1 MQRNEQETYAVN
13 VALSLLNKGDKL
25 VYLSHFGSV
34 LYGTNSEK
42 SDCDLKG
49 VFVPSVASL
58 VKGTASHH
66 YRYSSGTDTSKNN
79 AEDVDVELWSIQKWL
94 NMLGA
99 GDTGALDLLFSVYAK
114 HVKPLVNENFL
125 GEFYNNPSCLFDIT
139 NSKSYVGYAY
149 GQAKKYGL
157 KGSRMGILKDVLEYL
172 KERTANFDRFNVK
185 AGLFFGDIIEKF
197 GHESY
202 CFMKESKNPNEPKML
217 FLLGKGF
224 CHSIKLDE
232 MLCRLNNEFDKYGER
247 VKQAAQNENVDW
259 KALSHALRCLLQV
272 EEVLDTSF
280 VQYPLKDAELLKA
293 VKFAQYSWAEVEQ
306 MLLEHLRLMEEKLV
320 NARGCSNFRE
330 NQEQLL
336 MSFYKN
342 VDFS

>member
-1 MQRNEQETYAVN
+1 MQRTEQEMYAVK
-13 VALSLLNKGDKL
+13 VAKSLLNKGDKL

-66 YRYSSGTDTSKNN
+66 YRFSSGANDSKNN
-79 AEDVDVELWSIQKWL
+79 AEDVDVELWSLQKWL
-94 NMLGA
+94 NMLAA

-125 GEFYNNPSCLFDIT
+125 GEFYSKPSTLFDVT

-157 KGSRMGILKDVLEYL
+157 KGSRMGLLKDVREYL
-172 KERTANFDRFNVK
+172 KERLVGVDKEHVRAGEYFEELVK
-185 AGLFFGDIIEKF
+185 KF

-224 CHSIKLDE
+224 CPAIKMAE
-232 MLCRLNNEFDKYGER
+232 MVQRLETEFNKYGQR
-247 VKQAAQNENVDW
+247 VKEAANNENVDW

-272 EEVLDTSF
+272 EEVLDTGF

-293 VKFAQYSWAEVEQ
+293 VKFAKYSWAEVEQ
-306 MLLEHLRLMEEKLV
+306 MLLEHLRLMKEKLQ
-320 NARGCSNFRE
+320 NAKGYQHFRV

-342 VDFS
+342 VEF

>member
-1 MQRNEQETYAVN
+1 MQRTEQEMYAVK
-13 VALSLLNKGDKL
+13 VAKSLLNKGDTL

-66 YRYSSGTDTSKNN
+66 YRFSSGANDSKNS
-79 AEDVDVELWSIQKWL
+79 AEDVDVELWSLQKWL
-94 NMLGA
+94 NMLAA

-125 GEFYNNPSCLFDIT
+125 REFYSKPSTLFDVT

-157 KGSRMGILKDVLEYL
+157 KGSRMGLLKDVREYL
-172 KERTANFDRFNVK
+172 EERLVSVDMEHVRAGEYFEELVK
-185 AGLFFGDIIEKF
+185 KF

-224 CHSIKLDE
+224 CPAIKMAE
-232 MLCRLNNEFDKYGER
+232 MVQRLETEFNKYGQR
-247 VKQAAQNENVDW
+247 VKEAANNENVDW

-272 EEVLDTSF
+272 EEVLDTGF

-293 VKFAQYSWAEVEQ
+293 VKFAKYSWAEVEQ
-306 MLLEHLRLMEEKLV
+306 MLLEHLRLIEEKLQ
-320 NARGCSNFRE
+320 NAKGYQHFRV

-342 VDFS
+342 VEF

>member
-1 MQRNEQETYAVN
+1 MQRTEQEMYAVK
-13 VALSLLNKGDKL
+13 VAKSLLNKGDKL

-66 YRYSSGTDTSKNN
+66 YRFSSGANDSKNN
-79 AEDVDVELWSIQKWL
+79 AEDVDVELWSLQKWL
-94 NMLGA
+94 NMLAA

-125 GEFYNNPSCLFDIT
+125 GEFYSKPSTLFDVT

-149 GQAKKYGL
+149 GQSKKYGL
-157 KGSRMGILKDVLEYL
+157 KGSRMGLLKDVREYL
-172 KERTANFDRFNVK
+172 KERLVGVDKEHVRAGEYFEELVK
-185 AGLFFGDIIEKF
+185 KF

-224 CHSIKLDE
+224 CPAIKMAE
-232 MLCRLNNEFDKYGER
+232 MVQRLETEFNKYGQR
-247 VKQAAQNENVDW
+247 VKEAANNENVDW

-272 EEVLDTSF
+272 EEVLDTGF

-293 VKFAQYSWAEVEQ
+293 VKFAKYSWAEVEQ
-306 MLLEHLRLMEEKLV
+306 MLLEHLRLMKEKLQ
-320 NARGCSNFRE
+320 NAKGYQHFRV

-342 VDFS
+342 VEF

>member
-1 MQRNEQETYAVN
+1 MQRTEQEMYAVK
-13 VALSLLNKGDKL
+13 VAKSLLNKGDKL

-58 VKGTASHH
+58 VKGTVSHH
-66 YRYSSGTDTSKNN
+66 YRFSSGANDSKNS
-79 AEDVDVELWSIQKWL
+79 AEDVDIELWSLQKWL
-94 NMLGA
+94 NMLAA

-125 GEFYNNPSCLFDIT
+125 GEFYSKPSTLFDVT
-139 NSKSYVGYAY
+139 NSKSYIGYAY

-157 KGSRMGILKDVLEYL
+157 KGSRMGLLKDVREYL
-172 KERTANFDRFNVK
+172 EERLVSVDMEHVRAGEYFEELVK
-185 AGLFFGDIIEKF
+185 KF

-224 CHSIKLDE
+224 CSAIKMAE
-232 MLCRLNNEFDKYGER
+232 MVQRLETEFNKYGQR
-247 VKQAAQNENVDW
+247 VKEAANNENVDW

-272 EEVLDTSF
+272 EEVLDTGF

-293 VKFAQYSWAEVEQ
+293 VKFAKYSWAEVEQ
-306 MLLEHLRLMEEKLV
+306 MLLEHLRLIEEKLQ
-320 NARGCSNFRE
+320 NAKGYQHFRA

-342 VDFS
+342 VEF

>member
-1 MQRNEQETYAVN
+1 MQRTEQEMYAVK
-13 VALSLLNKGDKL
+13 VAKSLLNKGDKL

-66 YRYSSGTDTSKNN
+66 YRFSSGANDSKNS
-79 AEDVDVELWSIQKWL
+79 AEDVDVELWSLQKWL
-94 NMLGA
+94 NMLAA
-99 GDTGALDLLFSVYAK
+99 GDTGALDMLFSVYAK

-125 GEFYNNPSCLFDIT
+125 GEFYSKPSTLFDVT
-139 NSKSYVGYAY
+139 NNKSYVGYAY

-157 KGSRMGILKDVLEYL
+157 KGSRMGLLKDVREYL
-172 KERTANFDRFNVK
+172 EERLVGVDMEHVRAGEYFEELVK
-185 AGLFFGDIIEKF
+185 KF

-224 CHSIKLDE
+224 CPAIKMAE
-232 MLCRLNNEFDKYGER
+232 MVQRLETEFNKYGQR
-247 VKQAAQNENVDW
+247 VKEAANNENVDW

-272 EEVLDTSF
+272 EEVLDTGF

-293 VKFAQYSWAEVEQ
+293 VKFAKYSWAEVEQ
-306 MLLEHLRLMEEKLV
+306 MLLEHLRLMEEKLQ
-320 NARGCSNFRE
+320 NANGYQHFRA

-342 VDFS
+342 VEF

>member
-1 MQRNEQETYAVN
+1 MHRTEQEMYAVK
-13 VALSLLNKGDKL
+13 AAKSLLNKGDKL
-25 VYLSHFGSV
+25 VYLTHFGSV

-66 YRYSSGTDTSKNN
+66 YRFSSGANDSKNS
-79 AEDVDVELWSIQKWL
+79 AEDVDVELWSLQKWL
-94 NMLGA
+94 NMLAA

-125 GEFYNNPSCLFDIT
+125 GEFYSKPSTLFDVT

-157 KGSRMGILKDVLEYL
+157 KGSRMGLLKDVREYL
-172 KERTANFDRFNVK
+172 EERLVGVDIEHVRAGEYFEELVK
-185 AGLFFGDIIEKF
+185 KF

-224 CHSIKLDE
+224 CPAIKMAE
-232 MLCRLNNEFDKYGER
+232 MVQRLETEFNKYGQR
-247 VKQAAQNENVDW
+247 VKEAANNENVDW

-272 EEVLDTSF
+272 EEVIDTGF

-293 VKFAQYSWAEVEQ
+293 VKFAKYSWAEVEQ
-306 MLLEHLRLMEEKLV
+306 MLLEHLRLMEEKLQ
-320 NARGCSNFRE
+320 NAKGYQHFRE

-342 VDFS
+342 VEF

>member
-1 MQRNEQETYAVN
+1 MQRTEQEMYAVK
-13 VALSLLNKGDKL
+13 VAKSLLNKGDKL

-66 YRYSSGTDTSKNN
+66 YRFSSGANDSKNS
-79 AEDVDVELWSIQKWL
+79 AEDVDVELWSLQKWL
-94 NMLGA
+94 NMLAA

-125 GEFYNNPSCLFDIT
+125 GEFYSKPSTLFDVT

-157 KGSRMGILKDVLEYL
+157 KGSRMGLLKDVREYL
-172 KERTANFDRFNVK
+172 EERLVGVDKEHVRAGEYFEELVK
-185 AGLFFGDIIEKF
+185 KF
-197 GHESY
+197 RHESY

-224 CHSIKLDE
+224 CPAIKMAE
-232 MLCRLNNEFDKYGER
+232 MVQRLETEFNKYGQR
-247 VKQAAQNENVDW
+247 VKEAANNENVDW

-272 EEVLDTSF
+272 EEVLDTGF

-293 VKFAQYSWAEVEQ
+293 VKFAKYSWAEVEQ
-306 MLLEHLRLMEEKLV
+306 MLLEHLRLMEEKLQ
-320 NARGCSNFRE
+320 NAKGYQHFRV

-342 VDFS
+342 VEF

>member
-1 MQRNEQETYAVN
+1 MQRTEQEMYAVK
-13 VALSLLNKGDKL
+13 VAKSLLNKGDKL

-66 YRYSSGTDTSKNN
+66 YRFSSGANDSKNS
-79 AEDVDVELWSIQKWL
+79 AEDVDVELWSLQKWL
-94 NMLGA
+94 NMLA
-99 GDTGALDLLFSVYAK
+99 SGDTGALDLLFSVYAK

-125 GEFYNNPSCLFDIT
+125 GEFYSKPSTLFDVT

-157 KGSRMGILKDVLEYL
+157 KGSRMGLLKDVREYL
-172 KERTANFDRFNVK
+172 EERLVGVDMEHVRAGEYFEELVK
-185 AGLFFGDIIEKF
+185 KF

-224 CHSIKLDE
+224 CPAIKMAE
-232 MLCRLNNEFDKYGER
+232 MVQRLETEFNKYGQR
-247 VKQAAQNENVDW
+247 VKEAANNENVDW

-272 EEVLDTSF
+272 EEVLDTGF

-293 VKFAQYSWAEVEQ
+293 VKFAKYSWAEVEQ
-306 MLLEHLRLMEEKLV
+306 MLLEHLRLMEEKLQ
-320 NARGCSNFRE
+320 NAKGYQHFRT

-342 VDFS
+342 VEF